1 MEEIKD
7 EPELI
12 KESSGNNSYT
22 NDVFKSQI
30 LINKN
35 RVNNISE
42 IYLNFDDNEKI
53 ISNIILQINKE
64 NIKDEEEKKDIEKK
78 RKKSCGW

>member
-64 NIKDEEEKKDIEKK
+64 NIKDEEEKKDIKK
-78 RKKSCGW
+78 NKKLR